1 MGRHSAGTS
10 PRKTRRRTVVASVV
24 VALALAAVA
33 TVVVVR
39 GGFGPRSCASPAVV
53 HVAAAPAV
61 APVVSRVA
69 GELPGQDC
77 TRFEVQER
85 DSAAVAESLAVS
97 DGSARPQVWIPESS
111 LRLQWANAGGI
122 TDVPNSGTSVA
133 DSPVVLAL
141 AQDAA
146 GELGWPGRPPTW
158 AAALAKADLALGMPD
173 PARDPVGVAGLL
185 GVRAVTGG
193 AADSAAFTAALRRVS
208 PNTTASSAELFSR
221 LPGAAA
227 PQKPV
232 SAFPSSENAVLRQNS
247 KQGERPLVA
256 VYPEAPVP
264 TLDFPY
270 TVLTS
275 ANQAQGAAAA
285 DLLHALL
292 APAGAS
298 ALADAG
304 FRAPEGH
311 FLRDRSAD
319 TRISAADRGPVPMP
333 PSSTVDELL
342 NVWAGVNLSSRVRV
356 LIDVSGSMNAVVPG
370 TGRTRMGVTLEA
382 AEKGMQLFK
391 PTSKLGFWTFSTEL
405 DGDKDYREII
415 PMAPVS
421 EQLAG
426 SALAKLRAVKAT
438 AQGRTGL
445 YDSTLAAYRQARAEW
460 EPGRLNVVVV
470 MTDGRNE
477 DPNGIS
483 RAELLAELGKLADPH
498 RPVQIIGIGVGPD
511 VDASELDAI
520 TTPTGGKAFTTKD
533 PAKIGDVFYGALGK
547 LSCQPPGCG

>member
-1 MGRHSAGTS
+1 M
-10 PRKTRRRTVVASVV
+10 VV
-24 VALALAAVA
+24 VLALAAVA
-33 TVVVVR
+33 TVVVLR
-39 GGFGPRSCASPAVV
+39 SGFGSPSCASPTVV

-69 GELPGQDC
+69 AALPGQDC
-77 TRFEVQER
+77 TRFEVRER
-85 DSAAVAESLAVS
+85 ESAAVAESLAVS
-97 DGSARPQVWIPESS
+97 DGAARPQVWIPESG
-111 LRLQWANAGGI
+111 LRLQWAGAGGI

-133 DSPVVLAL
+133 SSPVVLAL

-146 GELGWPGRPPTW
+146 GDLGWPGRAPTW
-158 AAALAKADLALGMPD
+158 SAALAKADLTLGMPD

-193 AADSAAFTAALRRVS
+193 AADSAAFTSALRRVS
-208 PNTTASSAELFSR
+208 PNTTASSADLFSR
-221 LPGAAA
+221 LPGSTA

-232 SAFPSSENAVLRQNS
+232 SAFPSSENAVLRRNS

-264 TLDFPY
+264 ALDFPY

-275 ANQAQGAAAA
+275 SNQAQGAAAA

-298 ALADAG
+298 ALSDAG
-304 FRAPEGH
+304 FRAPDGH

-319 TRISAADRGPVPMP
+319 TRISAADRAPVAMP
-333 PSSTVDELL
+333 PSSTVDDLL

-356 LIDVSGSMNAVVPG
+356 LIDVSGSMNAVIPG
-370 TGRTRMGVTLEA
+370 TGRTRMDVTLEA
-382 AEKGMQLFK
+382 AEKGMRLFK
-391 PTSKLGFWTFSTEL
+391 PTSKIGIWTFSTEL

-460 EPGRLNVVVV
+460 EPGRLNVVAV

-477 DPNGIS
+477 DPHGIS
-483 RAELLAELGKLADPH
+483 RAELLAQLGKLADPR

-511 VDASELDAI
+511 VDAAELDAI

-533 PAKIGDVFYGALGK
+533 PAKISDVFYGALGK